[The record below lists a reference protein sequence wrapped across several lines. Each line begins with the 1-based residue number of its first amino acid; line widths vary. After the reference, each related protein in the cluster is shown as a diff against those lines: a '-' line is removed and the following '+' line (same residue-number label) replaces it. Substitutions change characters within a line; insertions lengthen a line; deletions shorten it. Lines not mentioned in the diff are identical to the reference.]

1 MTPMLER
8 TPDVTLTTCPYCAV
22 QCTFEVEHAGNE
34 LLGLRS
40 TPACPVAHGS
50 VCKKGLAALEE
61 PRHEERLL
69 TPLVRRDGEL
79 VPASWEEALERI
91 ASNIRRIQTE
101 HGRDAFAVFG
111 GGSLTNEKAYLLGKF
126 ARVALKTANI
136 DYNGRFCMSSAA
148 AAMRAVYGLDR
159 GLPFPLEQVAQA
171 SCIVLWGSNLA
182 ETLPP
187 ISQFVVKARKNGAP
201 IIVIDPRATPSTR
214 LGTLHI
220 PVQPGGDLA
229 LALGLLNAL
238 IAENLIDPD
247 FLAAR
252 VTDWEAVA
260 QSVRYCTPAWAAA
273 RCGVDAVVI
282 RETAR
287 LIGSSAKQGRLLV
300 LSGRGP
306 EQSSRGVETIKALI
320 NLALAAGGLYAPLTG
335 QGNGQGGREH
345 GQKNDQLPGYRLIEN
360 PADRAFMSDFWG
372 ISESEL
378 PRKGLSAQELLEA
391 CGDRIKGLFVLGSNP
406 VVSAANTISVTRK
419 LGSLDHLVV
428 VDFFLSETAQLADVV
443 LPGSMWLE
451 EDGTMTNLEGRV
463 LRRRRVTDLPGQA
476 RADWEILC
484 DLAQQLGMGE
494 FFNFNEP
501 RTIFEEFRLATRGGP
516 ADYSGITYEKIGVD
530 GVFYPCPSLD
540 HPGTPE
546 PFKTGFAHSDGKA
559 HLEPIAYRL
568 PAEIASF
575 ERPIWFTTGRNAHHY
590 QSGTQTRRNHQLNPR
605 APHATLE
612 MHPNLARQHG
622 VQKGEQVRVVTE
634 AGHAEFEVAI
644 FDGIRED
651 TVYTTFHYPG
661 LENANRAV
669 KSTLDP
675 TSRMPDFKAT
685 PARLERVFETASEVP
700 YKQQISA
707 NAMLQGAVLAM
718 PQGYGALLSGAAT
731 KQAERTRAPMPS
743 RAARTAIS
751 RGQTPE
757 ARVVTAA
764 TMGFTL
770 MFAVWVMFSIVGLA
784 LRKELGLSD
793 GQFALLTA
801 IPILTGSLLRL
812 PAGIMAERFGG
823 RNMFVALM
831 LFTACTAFLLPTLTT
846 YSSILTLAF
855 FIGLAGVSFAIGN
868 AWIGAWVPKERSG
881 LALGTF
887 GAGNV
892 GASITKL
899 FAPAMIGLIPA
910 SSGLYFFGWRF
921 VPFVFG
927 CALVLAALFV
937 RFYAPKD
944 KASSTRKTMLEW
956 LHPLSNIQVWRF
968 GLYYVIFFGA
978 YVALSLWLPKYYED
992 VYDISLSSAGLLT
1005 ALFIFPASLLRP
1017 LGGYLSDKFGARPIT
1032 LASFIVMMVALAALA
1047 LPSSLITLPIFTA
1060 LTIVVGVGMGVGK
1073 ASNYKL
1079 VTHWYAKDIGVVGGL
1094 VGLLGGLG
1102 GFALPLIFGALGK
1115 NYPPAIFVVL
1125 TALTIISFAIFY
1137 IAVLRLEIKRLKD
1150 ELEIIR
1156 TSGEQLMKIPG
1167 ISASSAAD

>member
-1 MTPMLER
+1 MTQLLER
-8 TPDVTLTTCPYCAV
+8 TSDVTLTTCPYCAV
-22 QCTFEVEHAGNE
+22 QCTFEIEHTGNE

-50 VCKKGLAALEE
+50 VCKKGLAAITE

-69 TPLVRRDGEL
+69 TPLVRRNGEL
-79 VPASWEEALERI
+79 VPASWDEALERI
-91 ASNIRRIQTE
+91 ANHIRRIQTE
-101 HGRDAFAVFG
+101 HGRDAFGVFG

-148 AAMRAVYGLDR
+148 AAMRAVYGMDR

-187 ISQFVVKARKNGAP
+187 ISQFVARARKNGAP

-238 IAENLIDPD
+238 ISENLIDLD

-252 VTDWEAVA
+252 VTGWEAVA
-260 QSVRYCTPAWAAA
+260 QSVRYCTPTWAAA

-287 LIGSSAKQGRLLV
+287 LIGSSAKRGRLLV

-320 NLALAAGGLYAPLTG
+320 NLALATGGLYAPLTG

-360 PADRAFMSDFWG
+360 PADRAFMADFWG
-372 ISESEL
+372 IPEAEL

-391 CGDRIKGLFVLGSNP
+391 CGDSIKGLFVLGSNP

-419 LGSLDHLVV
+419 LGGLDHLVV

-463 LRRRRVTDLPGQA
+463 LRRRRVTDLPGEA

-484 DLAQQLGMGE
+484 DLAQHLGMGE

-501 RTIFEEFRLATRGGP
+501 RAIFEELRLATRGGP
-516 ADYSGITYEKIGVD
+516 ADYSGITYEKLGINGI
-530 GVFYPCPSLD
+530 FYPCPSLD

-546 PFKTGFAHSDGKA
+546 PFKTQFVHPDGRA

-568 PAEIASF
+568 PAEIASA
-575 ERPIWFTTGRNAHHY
+575 ERPVWFTTGRNAYQY
-590 QSGTQTRRNHQLNPR
+590 QSGTQTRRNKQLNPR

-622 VQKGEQVRVVTE
+622 VQKGERVRVATE
-634 AGHAEFEVAI
+634 AGQAEFEVALT
-644 FDGIRED
+644 DGIRED

-661 LENANRAV
+661 LENANRVV
-669 KSTLDP
+669 KGTLDP

-685 PARLERVFETASEVP
+685 PARLERVFEATTEVP
-700 YKQQISA
+700 YKQPIPT
-707 NAMLQGAVLAM
+707 GTM

-731 KQAERTRAPMPS
+731 KQAERTRAPLQS
-743 RAARTAIS
+743 RATQIGMA
-751 RGQTPE
+751 RGQSPE

-801 IPILTGSLLRL
+801 VPILTGSLLRL

-823 RNMFVALM
+823 RNMFVSLM
-831 LFTACTAFLLPTLTT
+831 LFTACTAFLLPILTT
-846 YSSILTLAF
+846 YSSILALAF

-899 FAPAMIGLIPA
+899 FAPLMIGLIPA

-927 CALVLAALFV
+927 CSLVLAALFV
-937 RFYAPKD
+937 RFYAPND
-944 KASSTRKTMLEW
+944 KASSSRKTMLEW
-956 LHPLSNIQVWRF
+956 LLPLSNIQVWRF

-992 VYDISLSSAGLLT
+992 VYNMPLSSAGLLT

-1032 LASFIVMMVALAALA
+1032 LASFIIMMVALAALT
-1047 LPSSLITLPIFTA
+1047 LPSSLITLPVFTA
-1060 LTIVVGVGMGVGK
+1060 LTVVVGFGMGVGK

-1102 GFALPLIFGALGK
+1102 GFALPLFFAALGK
-1115 NYPPAIFVVL
+1115 SYPPAIFIVL
-1125 TALTIISFAIFY
+1125 TTLTIISFAIFY

-1156 TSGEQLMKIPG
+1156 TSGEHIMKIP
-1167 ISASSAAD
+1167 SVPASSATD